1 MRYISIDV
9 ETTGLDPEINQILS
23 IGAVIEDTSN
33 PLPFDQLPKF
43 HAVIKRE
50 SVYGSIFAL
59 NLNRDLIQ
67 AMKDYSEARTNVAK
81 KEVENSFGA
90 KFYNEEEVVE
100 ALFQFCY
107 DNGMVENPDTNSWSH
122 AQISNYFKFVNGK
135 SYPILTSNMPKVYLN
150 CAGKNFAGFDKKF
163 LEKLPRWKQ
172 VFSIRSRVLDPGI
185 LFVDWNND
193 DSVPGLGEC
202 KKRAG
207 IEGIVT
213 HNAVEDAMDVVMLFR
228 KYINKNQD
236 T

>member
-1 MRYISIDV
+1 MRYISIDI
-9 ETTGLDPEINQILS
+9 ETTGLDADFNQILS
-23 IGAVIEDTSN
+23 IGAVIEDTLN
-33 PLPFDQLPKF
+33 PLPFEELPKF

-67 AMKDYSEARTNVAK
+67 AIKDYSEARTEELK
-81 KEVENSFGA
+81 QEVEESFGA
-90 KFYNEEEVVE
+90 KFYHEDEVVE

-107 DNGMVENPDTNSWSH
+107 DNGLVPVDPDFLNK
-122 AQISNYFKFVNGK
+122 QIKIVNGK
-135 SYPILTSNMPKVYLN
+135 PYPILTSNMPKVYLN

-185 LFVDWNND
+185 LFVDWIND
-193 DSVPGLGEC
+193 ESIPSLDEC

-207 IEGIVT
+207 IDGVVT
-213 HNAVEDAMDVVMLFR
+213 HNAVEDAMDVVMLLR
-228 KYINKNQD
+228 QCYKA
-236 T
+236 

>member
-9 ETTGLDPEINQILS
+9 ETTGLDPQNCQILS
-23 IGAVIEDTSN
+23 IGAVIEDTN
-33 PLPFDQLPKF
+33 KQVPIEELPTF
-43 HAVIKRE
+43 HGIIKRE
-50 SVYGSIFAL
+50 NISGSIFAI
-59 NLNRDLIQ
+59 NMNKDLIQ
-67 AMKDYSEARTNVAK
+67 AIKDYSTATTPELKAS
-81 KEVENSFGA
+81 VEESFGA
-90 KFYNEEEVVE
+90 KFYHEDEIVE
-100 ALFQFCY
+100 ALFHFCY
-107 DNGMVENPDTNSWSH
+107 RNGLVAVPDTEGWSH
-122 AQISNYFKFVNGK
+122 MALSLNFKQVDGI
-135 SYPILTSNMPKVYLN
+135 SYPVLSSNMPKVYLN